1 MIRWLLKGIARDKTR
16 SLFPFIVVTVGVA
29 LVIVLIGFMD
39 GIITG
44 LIDMTANLDT
54 GHIRFVNKPFYD
66 EEHLN
71 PMDRALASQK
81 ETGRWLREN
90 SGGDIQWSPRIR
102 WGAIMDVPDEQ
113 GETKSQT
120 PVVGMA
126 LDLLSPDSP
135 ELKRLQLE
143 ESLTEGRLPRIS
155 KEALVGYQL
164 ANNLGIELN
173 DTVTLIGQS
182 FDGGLAAD
190 NFTVVGF
197 IRFGVFAMDK
207 KMALIDLA
215 DGQDAFYMEDM
226 VTDWL
231 GYLPAHSAFDRYKE
245 IKTNLVNR
253 LPDIKENPPKGWAAD
268 DDPIVLSVLDQ
279 RNIGAIVDKFLTIRK
294 FIIGIFLALM
304 VLVLWNAGVLNG
316 IHRYGEMGLRLA
328 MGETH
333 GRMIA
338 SLVLETFMIGVLGSI
353 AGSILGGAFAW
364 YLQEVGLNMGDNFA
378 QTGLMLNDV
387 VRARLSAGAFLR
399 GIIPGL
405 TATVIGT
412 LFASAAIFKRTE
424 ANLFRELEA
433 G

>member
-245 IKTNLVNR
+245 IKANLVNR
-253 LPDIKENPPKGWAAD
+253 LADIKENPPKGWAAD